1 MLKLK
6 RNINLILICI
16 GATIVNLIGST
27 VAKNFHLPLYLDTG
41 GTIFISALGG
51 IAPGIIVGFM
61 TNIFDAIIDN
71 GRKMLSGETTAITA
85 FDFTEVYF
93 SSVSVILALFT
104 AFLAQRGHYKNFTK
118 AFMTIPAT
126 AFLTT
131 AFALS
136 INFFLSLTGDAT
148 ITRNLELNFVEKF
161 FVEICDKGAMI
172 LLAYGAI
179 KHVPPDV
186 SKKFHTLGQRQA
198 LTNSDMLRDICAR
211 NLSLSSLRTKMLLTL
226 MALMFFTAAAISA
239 VSYVL
244 YKDSA
249 VRERIKI
256 ADGITSM
263 VVSSINP
270 NRVDDYLTLG
280 RAAEGYNDVERE
292 LYRIRAS
299 NSDIRFLYVYKIEED
314 GCHVVFDLDTADI
327 EAFAPGEIQEFDES
341 FYEYLPALLAGKP
354 IPPIVNDDTYGYL
367 LTVYKPVYNH
377 NGQCVCYAAIDFSM
391 DLISEYGRS
400 FVIKIIS
407 LLAGSFAFIF
417 ILGLVFIEN
426 NIILPVNS
434 MAWCAEK
441 FSYKDVNSRQRNVA
455 LIKSLDI
462 RTGDEIEHLYDSLT
476 HSIEDSMTTFDDLR
490 KTEVKVAVMNELAHT
505 DSLTGIKNK
514 TAYDEL
520 TARLD
525 KQISDGTANFAVV
538 MIDVNYLKKVN
549 DTYGHERGNEYLI
562 NACNLACEIFGRDN
576 VFRIGGDEFVAVL
589 VGDDAGRYKA
599 LVRKI
604 NATVTT
610 SRFNDALEPWEKVSA
625 AVGSSLYRAGV
636 DKTCDEVF
644 KRADSQMY
652 KNKLAMKALRTD

>member
-1 MLKLK
+1 M
-6 RNINLILICI
+6 
-16 GATIVNLIGST
+16 
-27 VAKNFHLPLYLDTG
+27 
-41 GTIFISALGG
+41 
-51 IAPGIIVGFM
+51 
-61 TNIFDAIIDN
+61 
-71 GRKMLSGETTAITA
+71 
-85 FDFTEVYF
+85 
-93 SSVSVILALFT
+93 
-104 AFLAQRGHYKNFTK
+104 
-118 AFMTIPAT
+118 
-126 AFLTT
+126 TT
-131 AFALS
+131 AFGLS
-136 INFFLSLTGDAT
+136 INFFLNLTGDVT
-148 ITRNLELNFVEKF
+148 ITRNLEYNFVEKF
-161 FVEICDKGAMI
+161 FIENCDKGAMI

-179 KHVPPDV
+179 KLVPPDIINR
-186 SKKFHTLGQRQA
+186 FHTLGQKQS
-198 LTNSDMLRDICAR
+198 LTNSDMLRDIGAR

-226 MALMFFTAAAISA
+226 MALMFFTAAAIST
-239 VSYVL
+239 VSYIL

-270 NRVDDYLTLG
+270 NRVDDYLRLG
-280 RAAEGYNDVERE
+280 RAAEGYNDVERD

-314 GCHVVFDLDTADI
+314 GCHVVFDLDTADV
-327 EAFAPGEIQEFDES
+327 EASAPGEIQDFDES

-354 IPPIVNDDTYGYL
+354 IPPIVNDETYGYL
-367 LTVYKPVYNH
+367 LTIYKPVYNH

-391 DLISEYGRS
+391 DLISEYGRG
-400 FVIKIIS
+400 FVIKIIA

-434 MAWCAEK
+434 MAWCTRK
-441 FSYKDVNSRQRNVA
+441 FSYKDVRSRQRNVA

-476 HSIEDSMTTFDDLR
+476 HSIEDGMTTFDDLR
-490 KTEVKVAVMNELAHT
+490 KSEVKVAVMNELAHT
-505 DSLTGIKNK
+505 DSLTGLKNK

-520 TARLD
+520 TAKID
-525 KQISDGTANFAVV
+525 TEISDGTANFAIV
-538 MIDVNYLKKVN
+538 MIDVNYLKRVN

-562 NACNLACEIFGRDN
+562 NACKLACEIFGRDN

-604 NATVTT
+604 NAIVTT
-610 SRFNDALEPWEKVSA
+610 LRFNDELEPWEKVSA

-644 KRADSQMY
+644 KRADAQMY

>member
-1 MLKLK
+1 MLIFK
-6 RNINLILICI
+6 RNINLILICV
-16 GATIVNLIGST
+16 GATVVNLIGSF

-161 FVEICDKGAMI
+161 FVETCDKGAMI

-186 SKKFHTLGQRQA
+186 SKKFRTLGQRQA
-198 LTNSDMLRDICAR
+198 LTNSDMLRDIGAR

-280 RAAEGYNDVERE
+280 RAAEGYNDVERD

-314 GCHVVFDLDTADI
+314 GCHVVFDLDTADV
-327 EAFAPGEIQEFDES
+327 EASAPGEIQEFDES

-441 FSYKDVNSRQRNVA
+441 FSYHDVNSRQRNVA

-476 HSIEDSMTTFDDLR
+476 HSIEDGMTTFDDLR

-538 MIDVNYLKKVN
+538 MIDVNYLKRVN

-589 VGDDAGRYKA
+589 VGDDADRYKA

-604 NATVTT
+604 SATVTT
-610 SRFNDALEPWEKVSA
+610 LRFNDALEPWEKVSA

>member
-1 MLKLK
+1 MLRFK
-6 RNINLILICI
+6 RNINLILICV
-16 GATIVNLIGST
+16 GATVANIIGST
-27 VAKNFHLPLYLDTG
+27 VAKTFHLPIYLDTG
-41 GTIFISALGG
+41 GTIFISVLGG
-51 IAPGIIVGFM
+51 IAPGIIVGFA
-61 TNIFDAIIDN
+61 TNMLDAIIDN
-71 GRKMLSGETTAITA
+71 GLKILRDETTAITT
-85 FDFTEVYF
+85 FDFNEVYF
-93 SSVSVILALFT
+93 SSVSVIIALFT
-104 AFLAQRGHYKNFTK
+104 AFLAQRGHYKNLTK
-118 AFMTIPAT
+118 VFMTIPAT

-131 AFALS
+131 AFGLS
-136 INFFLSLTGDAT
+136 INFFLSMTGDVT
-148 ITRNLELNFVEKF
+148 ITRNLEYNFVEKF
-161 FVEICDKGAMI
+161 FIENCDKGAMI
-172 LLAYGAI
+172 LLAYGAT
-179 KHVPPDV
+179 KLVPPDI
-186 SKKFHTLGQRQA
+186 SNRFHTLGQKQD
-198 LTNSDMLRDICAR
+198 LTNGEMLRDIGAR
-211 NLSLSSLRTKMLLTL
+211 NLNLSSLRTKMLLTL

-239 VSYVL
+239 VSYIL

-270 NRVDDYLTLG
+270 NRVDDYLKLG
-280 RAAEGYNDVERE
+280 RAAEGYNDVERD

-314 GCHVVFDLDTADI
+314 GCHVVFDLETADI
-327 EAFAPGEIQEFDES
+327 EASAPGEIQEFDES

-367 LTVYKPVYNH
+367 LTIYKPVYNH

-391 DLISEYGRS
+391 DLISEYGRG
-400 FVIKIIS
+400 FVIKIIA

-434 MAWCAEK
+434 MAWCTQK
-441 FSYKDVNSRQRNVA
+441 FSYKDVRSRQRNVA

-476 HSIEDSMTTFDDLR
+476 HSIEDGMTTFDDLR
-490 KTEVKVAVMNELAHT
+490 KSEVKVAVMNELAHT
-505 DSLTGIKNK
+505 DSLTGINNK

-520 TARLD
+520 TTKLD
-525 KQISDGTANFAVV
+525 AEISDGTANFAIV
-538 MIDVNYLKKVN
+538 MIDVNYLKRVN

-562 NACNLACEIFGRDN
+562 NACKLACDIFGAEN
-576 VFRIGGDEFVAVL
+576 VYRIGGDEFVAVL

-604 NATVTT
+604 NAIVTT
-610 SRFNDALEPWEKVSA
+610 LRFNDELEPWEKVSA

-644 KRADSQMY
+644 KRADAQMY
-652 KNKLAMKALRTD
+652 KNKLAMKALRAD